1 MTVPE
6 LTPDAL
12 NWDGRTIGGT
22 ASGVYFGQRGVE
34 GLGQAPFRMPFTA
47 RAAGG
52 SWGGAAVP
60 GERAISTDVWLDA
73 DHTGTRDFG
82 PLRDLRL
89 SMAPRPNPWDELPL
103 YWSDLMWDADV
114 CAFVRP
120 SRCEIATD
128 EDGVYGGAPGL
139 DLQWVGGDPTIYSAD
154 ETSGSFGSGDPVS
167 TDEFD
172 AYNAGGLV
180 PWARR
185 AFRVR
190 ITAHGTVTNPYVRVD
205 HADGTF
211 EHIVWAGLT
220 MTSGQVL
227 TQGDDLTSRVQSRV
241 VDYARRCTT
250 EVGGPTKAP
259 RLWQLHPGTAED
271 YTPPNTI
278 TVGCASGLISG
289 FVKTRDTY

>member
-1 MTVPE
+1 MTVPT

-12 NWDGRTIGGT
+12 HWDGIDIGAAG
-22 ASGVYFGQRGVE
+22 SGVYFGSGVD
-34 GLGQAPFRMPFTA
+34 GLGQAPFRMGFTP

-52 SWGGAAVP
+52 SWGGLASP
-60 GERAISTDVWLDA
+60 GELTISTDVWVDA
-73 DHTGTRDFG
+73 DHTGTRDFS
-82 PLRDLRL
+82 PLRIIRLAMAARL
-89 SMAPRPNPWDELPL
+89 SPWDELPL

-120 SRCEIATD
+120 SRCEVATD
-128 EDGVYGGAPGL
+128 EQGVYGGAPGL

-154 ETSGSFGSGDPVS
+154 ETSGSFGSPTPVAS
-167 TDEFD
+167 DEFE

-190 ITAHGTVTNPYVRVD
+190 ITAHGTVTNPFVRVD

-211 EHIVWAGLT
+211 ESITWAGLT